1 MKRSE
6 IFIVNQNSDPKDIKV
21 ELTETL
27 NMVES
32 SLVLLQNE
40 LLESISCPY
49 QNGFLQ
55 ILLNQMQSTVQL
67 YRTLYEPAKVQINKN
82 EIFLINPIIEPSM
95 VQTELV
101 ASIHQLQSLCFFAAY
116 KFLDDLDSD
125 MVNSFTVINKY
136 MLRAV
141 KLIDLLELHRNENS
155 FAAA

>member
-6 IFIVNQNSDPKDIKV
+6 IFIVNQNSDLKDIKV

-32 SLVLLQNE
+32 SLILLQNE

-55 ILLNQMQSTVQL
+55 ILLNQMQATVRL
-67 YRTLYEPAKVQINKN
+67 YRTLYEPAAIQNDKN
-82 EIFLINPIIEPSM
+82 EIFLINSAVEPAM

-101 ASIHQLQSLCFFAAY
+101 ASIHQLQSLCYFAAY
-116 KFLDDLDSD
+116 KFLENLDSD
-125 MVNSFTVINKY
+125 TVNSFTVINKY

-141 KLIDLLELHRNENS
+141 KLIDLLELHENRS
-155 FAAA
+155 NLASL

>member
-32 SLVLLQNE
+32 SLILLQNE

-55 ILLNQMQSTVQL
+55 ILLNQMQATVQL
-67 YRTLYEPAKVQINKN
+67 YRTLYDSAAIQKDQN
-82 EIFLINPIIEPSM
+82 EIFLINPAIEPAM
-95 VQTELV
+95 VQIELV
-101 ASIHQLQSLCFFAAY
+101 ASIHQLQSLCYFAAY

-125 MVNSFTVINKY
+125 TVNSFTVINKY

-141 KLIDLLELHRNENS
+141 KLIDLLALHENHNS
-155 FAAA
+155 LAAA